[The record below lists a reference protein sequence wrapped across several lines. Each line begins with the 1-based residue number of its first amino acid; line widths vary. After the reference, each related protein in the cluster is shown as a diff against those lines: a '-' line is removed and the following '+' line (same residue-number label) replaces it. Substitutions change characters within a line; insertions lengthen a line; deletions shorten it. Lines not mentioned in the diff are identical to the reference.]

1 MILVVKGKD
10 KKKAE
15 NSSNKVKKNK
25 IFLSVLLSIFWRIWA
40 KLLHSVQ
47 KRYTPSPARGVQN
60 WVTIVAPSLQCLRS
74 KTCQALRVVS
84 VVKINR
90 LILLN
95 LTAFPKQW
103 SPYQM
108 TCLFKI
114 SRKTSIVFFLNG
126 LIIGWRTHP
135 KILGKLH
142 AFLRNGLNIRWPAHL
157 KILRKLHAFLRN
169 SFNSK

>member
-1 MILVVKGKD
+1 VP
-10 KKKAE
+10 
-15 NSSNKVKKNK
+15 
-25 IFLSVLLSIFWRIWA
+25 LSIFWRIWA

-60 WVTIVAPSLQCLRS
+60 WVTTVAPSLQCLRS

-84 VVKINR
+84 VVKINH

-95 LTAFPKQW
+95 LIAFPKQW
-103 SPYQM
+103 SSYKM

-114 SRKTSIVFFLNG
+114 SRKTSNFFWNG
-126 LIIGWRTHP
+126 PIIGWPVHL
-135 KILGKLH
+135 KILRKLH

-169 SFNSK
+169 GFNIR

>member
-1 MILVVKGKD
+1 
-10 KKKAE
+10 
-15 NSSNKVKKNK
+15 
-25 IFLSVLLSIFWRIWA
+25 VLLSIFWRIWA

-60 WVTIVAPSLQCLRS
+60 WVTTVVPSLQCLRS

-84 VVKINR
+84 VVKINH

-95 LTAFPKQW
+95 LTSIPKQW

-114 SRKTSIVFFLNG
+114 SRKTLIFFWNG
-126 LIIGWRTHP
+126 PIIGWPTHP
-135 KILGKLH
+135 KILGKLD
-142 AFLRNGLNIRWPAHL
+142 AFLRNGLNIRWLAHL
-157 KILRKLHAFLRN
+157 KILRKLHAFLIN
-169 SFNSK
+169 SFNIK

>member
-1 MILVVKGKD
+1 MDLFNLKDQIKKNEFSIMKTPDQPKKNLMILVEKGKD

-60 WVTIVAPSLQCLRS
+60 WVTVVAPSLQCLRS

-108 TCLFKI
+108 TCLLKI
-114 SRKTSIVFFLNG
+114 SRKTSNFFLK
-126 LIIGWRTHP
+126 WSDYRVTY
-135 KILGKLH
+135 
-142 AFLRNGLNIRWPAHL
+142 
-157 KILRKLHAFLRN
+157 
-169 SFNSK
+169 SS